1 VPPGHATRS
10 LEHLIILFHRKF
22 EKVTNCANSKI
33 KKFEFKPRSRATD
46 DYKAY
51 YYTLNLA
58 TLDKG
63 NNLRG
68 NMLQY
73 PISSSKSIQ
82 LVSKGPVDGRR

>member
-1 VPPGHATRS
+1 MPPGHATRS
-10 LEHLIILFHRKF
+10 FEYLIILSHRKF
-22 EKVTNCANSKI
+22 ATVTNCANSKI
-33 KKFEFKPRSRATD
+33 KKSEFKPRSRATGN
-46 DYKAY
+46 YKAY

-58 TLDKG
+58 TVDKG

-82 LVSKGPVDGRR
+82 LVSKGPIDGRR